1 MYALII
7 SYANISGLI
16 TGEFENFD
24 DAIHASEVVENTA
37 GSWLQDH
44 VIPELNMDGAIP
56 LSEPIIQ
63 VMDSGMARE
72 QGFIN

>member
-7 SYANISGLI
+7 SDANISGLI

-44 VIPELNMDGAIP
+44 AIPELNLTGDV
-56 LSEPIIQ
+56 LLDEPIIQ
-63 VMDSGMARE
+63 VMDSGMARAE
-72 QGFIN
+72 GFIN